1 MLGVEEFFNR
11 REVCV
16 QNHELALR
24 VIRLNNTSH
33 RQDCIK
39 REIYCPLLGLFPPLI
54 DIHNNSQNRKFRSL
68 TLSFKKSVYFCK
80 ILCCELFSSGVLN
93 PQGERG
99 IGSVKQVNLATNVSL

>member
-1 MLGVEEFFNR
+1 MITTLHGANDKKCAEIFDNCILHHHPLMLGVEEFFNR

-39 REIYCPLLGLFPPLI
+39 REIYCSLLGLFPPLI
-54 DIHNNSQNRKFRSL
+54 DIHNNS
-68 TLSFKKSVYFCK
+68 
-80 ILCCELFSSGVLN
+80 
-93 PQGERG
+93 
-99 IGSVKQVNLATNVSL
+99 